1 MNNMIFSLR
10 LIFIGWA
17 ILAALLPLQLFF
29 ALWSGI
35 FFGVLIEWLQI
46 FPDRCWFAFI
56 VPAAVA
62 FFTIAI
68 LGYVGKKLNYSR
80 TECRVFS
87 DRLEFEEGFFATS
100 RKTLRFLDVKEVTL
114 HKGILQR
121 ICRLGT
127 IYLATIATGTL
138 GTVNRFPWLGLVN
151 ASASGLALRDILNS
165 DAAFERIGELIYS
178 SDRNRIKTS

>member
-1 MNNMIFSLR
+1 MIFSLR

-178 SDRNRIKTS
+178 SDRNRNKTS